1 MLGTIMGVGPKDLH
15 HAQFSPDTPPT
26 RLGVVS
32 MQTGSMM
39 TSMMM
44 MRIETTNVSELIAFM
59 KQKFY
64 TEILKA
70 FKINDS

>member
-1 MLGTIMGVGPKDLH
+1 MGVGPKDLH

-59 KQKFY
+59 KQK
-64 TEILKA
+64 ILYMKSKSL
-70 FKINDS
+70 FINDS